1 MEDLSELADLIRERN
16 TIGKRISFVINRPST
31 IGHVGEFI
39 ASKVFDIRLEESA
52 SAKGIDGYFEGGSLD
67 GCSVN
72 IKWYGKQEA
81 LLDITPTSL
90 PDYYLVMTGPIAQV
104 ESSKGSIR
112 PWLIEHIYIFDSAEL
127 LAKLKVR
134 GVKIGVATSIRKGD
148 WQEAE
153 IYPSQRSPSYVLSD
167 EQRKVLA
174 QFGSY
179 K

>member
-16 TIGKRISFVINRPST
+16 TIGKRISLLTNRPST

-39 ASKVFDIRLEESA
+39 ASKVFNIRLEESA

-67 GCSVN
+67 GYSVN
-72 IKWYGKQEA
+72 IKWYGKQESM
-81 LLDITPTSL
+81 LDINPTSL
-90 PDYYLVMTGPIAQV
+90 PDYYLVMTGPIAQA

-112 PWLIEHIYIFDSAEL
+112 PWLIKYVYLFNSAEL
-127 LAKLKVR
+127 MAKLKVR
-134 GVKIGVATSIRKGD
+134 GVKIGIATSIRKGD

-153 IYPSQRSPSYVLSD
+153 IYPSQRNPSYVLSY
-167 EQRKVLA
+167 EQRKALA

-179 K
+179 